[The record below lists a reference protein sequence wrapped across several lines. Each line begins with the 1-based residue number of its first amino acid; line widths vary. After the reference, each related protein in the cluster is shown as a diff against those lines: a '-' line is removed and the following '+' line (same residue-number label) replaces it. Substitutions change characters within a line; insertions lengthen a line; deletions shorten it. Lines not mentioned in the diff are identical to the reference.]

1 MLSSTK
7 QVSDVRKCYACAC
20 VITESEPYLHRILA
34 NGRKTCGYLCEDC
47 GARKDI
53 ITQGIIPLYNRRDIP
68 DNGLNLIKFMVCEGL
83 RLQREERQA
92 IDKLASLTYGY
103 EWQSVHDAQWR
114 AATVKRTYW
123 RCASAMCELWC

>member
-20 VITESEPYLHRILA
+20 VITESEPCLHRILA

-47 GARKDI
+47 GAREDI
-53 ITQGIIPLYNRRDIP
+53 ITQGIIPLYNRHDIP
-68 DNGLNLIKFMVCEGL
+68 DNGLNLIKFMVRQGL
-83 RLQREERQA
+83 DSQRDERKA
-92 IDKLASLTYGY
+92 IIRKDSLSYGF
-103 EWQSVHDAQWR
+103 EWQSEHMTQCR
-114 AATVKRTYW
+114 ASAVKRAYW